1 MPFLEYT
8 FLTERIAKPQQFIR
22 SCVYKTLVNNK
33 VTGDK
38 ANLYSQSTVSQRDIQ
53 RVFRFFDWLL
63 KWFKRPTKY
72 DRNDFSVSCRAVFVA
87 LALVYYF
94 RLNEQSRQQ
103 FKNEMSK
110 ICLVDE
116 QSIPVTFEQAV
127 SDEFDWVSDH
137 INLPIDI
144 APTDAL
150 KENIYAI
157 IVCTMTHIPVII
169 VGPPGSSKI
178 GVANDILDTVT
189 SNQAV
194 VVYKS
199 EMFQND
205 LMQIADCCL
214 TNTQPSNLAK
224 EVVIDGFVKAYEC
237 IIQQDSIDTLF
248 GVMDFTHF
256 LTYIDKV
263 ASQTNIVSSEIVVQS
278 LEINFNGSNYF
289 NEILTAFLDEVSPSS
304 NFLSQPISRR
314 DWSKQFIN

>member
-1 MPFLEYT
+1 MWDYGQLQVGHEKEYIREKFILTYNELPFLEYT
-8 FLTERIAKPQQFIR
+8 FLTERIAKAQQFIR

-33 VTGDK
+33 VTEDK
-38 ANLYSQSTVSQRDIQ
+38 AKLYSQSTVSQRDIQ
-53 RVFRFFDWLL
+53 RVFTFYDWLQ

-127 SDEFDWVSDH
+127 SDEFDWVTDH

-157 IVCTMTHIPVII
+157 IVCTMTRIPLII
-169 VGPPGSSKI
+169 VGPPGSSKMLSFKI
-178 GVANDILDTVT
+178 VT
-189 SNQAV
+189 SNFQCPMSKQKYDSDILMSLDPHFYHCSHKCTSKEIETFF
-194 VVYKS
+194 YKA
-199 EMFQND
+199 EIHQNIFD
-205 LMQIADCCL
+205 
-214 TNTQPSNLAK
+214 N
-224 EVVIDGFVKAYEC
+224 
-237 IIQQDSIDTLF
+237 
-248 GVMDFTHF
+248 
-256 LTYIDKV
+256 
-263 ASQTNIVSSEIVVQS
+263 
-278 LEINFNGSNYF
+278 
-289 NEILTAFLDEVSPSS
+289 NEIRNYCCVFFNMDSLLKDYSLWDILHYYLDNNKV
-304 NFLSQPISRR
+304 R
-314 DWSKQFIN
+314 